1 MNWFCSAN
9 QLTGFYVLATLAFNE
24 LKFAAE
30 FGDDAF
36 LKVNSTRD
44 LEQTNL
50 KQFKVIWR
58 KIRPAVTRYIWVE

>member
-9 QLTGFYVLATLAFNE
+9 QLTGFYVLATLALHE

-50 KQFKVIWR
+50 KQFKVI
-58 KIRPAVTRYIWVE
+58 